1 MAAIGLKRSRIV
13 VASITAGLKQGTQ
26 SLTQLVFRRA
36 SAADLT
42 TIVTLL
48 ADDVLGAAREAVRP
62 EDAAQYREAFSEIE
76 ADPNQFLC
84 VVEDGSEIVGTFQLT
99 IIPGLSRRG
108 AKRAQIESVRVSHS
122 RRNEQIGEAM
132 FKWAIDYSRS
142 HGCALMQLTTDKARP
157 DAHRFYDR
165 MGFEPTHVGYKL
177 QLS

>member
-1 MAAIGLKRSRIV
+1 M
-13 VASITAGLKQGTQ
+13 
-26 SLTQLVFRRA
+26 TQLVFRRA

>member
-1 MAAIGLKRSRIV
+1 M
-13 VASITAGLKQGTQ
+13 TD
-26 SLTQLVFRRA
+26 LTFRRA
-36 SAADLT
+36 IAADLT
-42 TIVTLL
+42 TIIDLL
-48 ADDVLGAAREAVRP
+48 ADDILGATRETSGP
-62 EDAAQYREAFSEIE
+62 EDAARYREAFSEIE

-84 VVEDGSEIVGTFQLT
+84 VVEDGSEVVGTFQLT

-132 FKWAIDYSRS
+132 FKWAIGYSRS
-142 HGCALMQLTTDKARP
+142 HGCSLMQLTTDKARP

-165 MGFEPTHVGYKL
+165 MGFEPTHIGYKL